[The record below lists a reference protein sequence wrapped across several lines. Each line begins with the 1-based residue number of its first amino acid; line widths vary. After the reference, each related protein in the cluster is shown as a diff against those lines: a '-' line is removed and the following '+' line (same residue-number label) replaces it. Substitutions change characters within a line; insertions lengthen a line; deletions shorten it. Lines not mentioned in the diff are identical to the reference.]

1 MITLLS
7 WILFILIFFSLFSG
21 ACLGKMP
28 DVSFAAINECSNA
41 VTLIIELIGSIC
53 LWSGLMEIASR
64 SGITEKISQCL
75 YFITGKIFSGLK
87 KGSAAM
93 KYISMNVTS
102 NLLGLGNAATPLG
115 ISAMRELESIGG
127 SDTASNNM
135 ILFVVMNTAS
145 IQLLPNSSIVSI
157 RASLGSASPL
167 DILPAVWIVSFLSL
181 SVSLLSAKLL
191 CRISDKVTHKN
202 RR

>member
-1 MITLLS
+1 
-7 WILFILIFFSLFSG
+7 
-21 ACLGKMP
+21 
-28 DVSFAAINECSNA
+28 
-41 VTLIIELIGSIC
+41 
-53 LWSGLMEIASR
+53 MEIASR

-127 SDTASNNM
+127 YSDTASNDM

-181 SVSLLSAKLL
+181 CVSLLSAKLL
-191 CRISDKVTHKN
+191 CRISDKITHKS